1 MIVEKQTEE
10 NEQLETNLRKL
21 KDLYNEYS
29 HYDQYSSQMLEN
41 MKTLNHTQLAMSKQQ
56 SIESTSSHS
65 AADGEN
71 LDPDQ
76 FESLSTLMF
85 HKLFQLPL
93 VDMKT
98 KQLSK
103 PVKKNEWML
112 WSVFFP

>member
-29 HYDQYSSQMLEN
+29 QYDQFSSQMLEN
-41 MKTLNHTQLAMSKQQ
+41 MKTLNQTQLAMSKQQ
-56 SIESTSSHS
+56 SIDQTTTTHS
-65 AADGEN
+65 DGEN

-76 FESLSTLMF
+76 FESLSTLIF
-85 HKLFQLPL
+85 HKMFNLPL

-98 KQLSK
+98 KHLYK
-103 PVKKNEWML
+103 PIKN
-112 WSVFFP
+112 